1 MKEKKFNFLHIL
13 IAAIAIAN
21 LVLLFLFQYGLS
33 NTTPAVQAAERASKE
48 RAAASGSSTE
58 GNSADVQ
65 KENETDND
73 SAQSSETEKDTTSE
87 STSEVGSANAVGTGS
102 AKTNA
107 ESGNDSDSEIGESS
121 GVPSI
126 SFKEPLPTLNS
137 DDLPRIAGTLA
148 DLGYI
153 SADDGYGNDITD
165 QITADYKEDASDSS
179 SYSVTFSVTNRAGK
193 TVSETRTITVQA
205 GTKPILE
212 LTEESITLPVGANFY
227 YMSYIKTARDVDG
240 QSLDTR
246 ISISGVVDTSTR
258 GTYELEYSTIS
269 RVTNERVSKTLK
281 IRVE

>member
-58 GNSADVQ
+58 DNSADVQ

-73 SAQSSETEKDTTSE
+73 SAKSSETEKDTTSE

-107 ESGNDSDSEIGESS
+107 ESGNDSGSETGESS

-126 SFKEPLPTLNS
+126 SFKEPLPTINS

-193 TVSETRTITVQA
+193 TVSETRAITVQA

-212 LTEESITLPVGANFY
+212 LTEDSITLPVGANFH
-227 YMSYIKTARDVDG
+227 YMTYIKTARDVDG

-281 IRVE
+281 IHVE